1 MKSEVIK
8 RYDINTIIKEDYKLP
23 LGLDFEDV
31 ELVSLDLKSPSIIAA
46 RAPKDLDLINQVVL
60 EGISQLKEQTTTILI
75 DADGNM
81 SDKEKYVRSYYTQPE
96 ELIYIKQ
103 GFNVEIK
110 KRLQG
115 QRDIKDKKIVIIN
128 NFKEFSTKTGITEN
142 DIRLMFA
149 EGPKVNVYIIIT
161 SMYNDIL
168 GTFDKVTKLTKQ
180 IINQAIIVSRLYDQE
195 FLPAKSTNREP
206 LLKPYEMYYFN
217 DNEYQKIRLLE

>member
-1 MKSEVIK
+1 MKGRAAINDDNFTQFQIAQPFKLAEGETYNNRIKDEIAQMNEHYVGDYPSHIPMMPEKVLKSEVIK

-110 KRLQG
+110 NVFKAN
-115 QRDIKDKKIVIIN
+115 VI
-128 NFKEFSTKTGITEN
+128 
-142 DIRLMFA
+142 L
-149 EGPKVNVYIIIT
+149 
-161 SMYNDIL
+161 
-168 GTFDKVTKLTKQ
+168 
-180 IINQAIIVSRLYDQE
+180 
-195 FLPAKSTNREP
+195 
-206 LLKPYEMYYFN
+206 
-217 DNEYQKIRLLE
+217 KIRK